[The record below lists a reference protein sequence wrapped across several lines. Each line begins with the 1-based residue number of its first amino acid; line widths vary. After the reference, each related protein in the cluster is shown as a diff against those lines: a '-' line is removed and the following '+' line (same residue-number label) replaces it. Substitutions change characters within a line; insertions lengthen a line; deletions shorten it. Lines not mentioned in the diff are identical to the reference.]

1 MISNPH
7 KAPKPKTCRN
17 TECKAK
23 FVPMHSLQTWCQPS
37 CGVAIARAKQ
47 AKDRKQADRKE
58 RAETKAAK
66 EKLKT
71 KADHAKE
78 AQQAVNEFIR
88 LRDAN
93 EPCISCGRYH
103 AGAYHAGHY
112 RSTKAAPELR
122 FETRNIH
129 KQCAPCNT
137 HLSGNL
143 VEYRIRLIQK
153 IGQDAV
159 EWLEGP
165 HEPKRYTIPEL
176 QAIKAEYRA
185 KTRELKRKAG

>member
-1 MISNPH
+1 MVKPH
-7 KAPKPKTCRN
+7 KTQKQKTCRN
-17 TECKAK
+17 TECRAK
-23 FVPMHSLQTWCQPS
+23 FTPSKPMQTWCQPE
-37 CGVAIARAKQ
+37 CGLAIARARQ
-47 AKDRKQADRKE
+47 ARQKLNADKADRAEAREKRE
-58 RAETKAAK
+58 RLKSKAE
-66 EKLKT
+66 
-71 KADHAKE
+71 HAKE
-78 AQQAVNEFIR
+78 TQQAVNEFIR

-93 EPCISCGRYH
+93 EPCISCGRH
-103 AGAYHAGHY
+103 HQGAYHAGHY
-112 RSTKAAPELR
+112 RSTKAVPELR
-122 FETRNIH
+122 FEPRNIH

-143 VEYRIRLIQK
+143 VEYRLRLIQK

-159 EWLEGP
+159 DWLEGP

>member
-1 MISNPH
+1 MVKPH
-7 KAPKPKTCRN
+7 KTPKQKTCRN
-17 TECKAK
+17 TECGAK
-23 FVPMHSLQTWCQPS
+23 FVPDRPLQIA
-37 CGVAIARAKQ
+37 CGIRCALAIDVAKK
-47 AKDRKQADRKE
+47 AKDSRQQDRKD
-58 RAETKAAK
+58 RAERKAAK

-78 AQQAVNEFIR
+78 TQQAVNEFIR

-93 EPCISCGRYH
+93 EPCISCGRDH

-122 FETRNIH
+122 FEPRNIH

-153 IGQDAV
+153 IGKDAV
-159 EWLEGP
+159 DWLEGP

-185 KTRELKRKAG
+185 KTRELKRKAP